1 MGQESSS
8 HSIQPSDKFKSA
20 FKRIADVAQYPTC
33 ANFWMYKEKI
43 RPILEQIIGDEQIK
57 QSLKVQRSD
66 MYAAAMSH
74 YKGRVSNVRRGS
86 GSIRHESLM
95 ILFDDCGVHNYD
107 GGGFRREFHSA
118 FFQTALRDTGLFV
131 GNYPRLVPNYTQDRL
146 DDLTAL
152 GIGIVEA
159 ILNFDCGFPYLNP
172 GLYYFMAGNED
183 FEQYLLV
190 DDIPNP
196 AVKHVVNQLLECE
209 TNDEINDVIQS
220 EEGAIVNHIGW
231 PTGKKFNI
239 QNREQLIHMLTRHS
253 IIDERRPAIDA
264 LRKGLNFLN
273 FFDRIKDHT
282 SLMEPLFI
290 YSAEYSINKEY
301 LKEILLPALEN
312 LKPADEKQQKAK
324 EYAIQSVKEINDD
337 EAKALYH
344 FITGL
349 CSPTVGQE
357 QLSAEFMSN
366 PKQKLPESMTCFQ
379 TLRIPVGNKD
389 FHEFKDSFQHTIQTC
404 NLLATDKCKA
414 SC

>member
-1 MGQESSS
+1 MLLSIRHVQVSSL
-8 HSIQPSDKFKSA
+8 HTRDAVFVAFLSDFYSL
-20 FKRIADVAQYPTC
+20 FGVLD
-33 ANFWMYKEKI
+33 FWMYKEKI

-183 FEQYLLV
+183 FEQYLLI

-196 AVKHVVNQLLECE
+196 AVKYVVNQVLY
-209 TNDEINDVIQS
+209 VQ
-220 EEGAIVNHIGW
+220 
-231 PTGKKFNI
+231 NI
-239 QNREQLIHMLTRHS
+239 ILHMYILRSPELIAQVGFSGRLS
-253 IIDERRPAIDA
+253 
-264 LRKGLNFLN
+264 
-273 FFDRIKDHT
+273 
-282 SLMEPLFI
+282 
-290 YSAEYSINKEY
+290 
-301 LKEILLPALEN
+301 
-312 LKPADEKQQKAK
+312 
-324 EYAIQSVKEINDD
+324 SVCPSVSH
-337 EAKALYH
+337 L
-344 FITGL
+344 
-349 CSPTVGQE
+349 
-357 QLSAEFMSN
+357 
-366 PKQKLPESMTCFQ
+366 
-379 TLRIPVGNKD
+379 
-389 FHEFKDSFQHTIQTC
+389 
-404 NLLATDKCKA
+404 
-414 SC
+414 